1 MENNSR
7 SATIAALIIAAAI
20 FICANAVSPKSSP
33 DVTVVGK
40 TASVPEGSTLVLYY
54 HSRLYYISSVENQVT
69 VSIKTSA
76 DTYSVSDSG
85 EITKVPLVGF
95 ETIDVKK
102 TKTGI
107 DVTWPWYMTKK

>member
-1 MENNSR
+1 MKTNSA
-7 SATIAALIIAAAI
+7 SSLIAALILAAAI

-33 DVTVVGK
+33 EVTVVGK
-40 TASVPEGSTLVLYY
+40 TASIPEGSTLVLYY
-54 HSRLYYISSVENQVT
+54 NSRLYFISSVGDEVV

-76 DTYSVSDSG
+76 STYNVSDSG

-107 DVTWPWYMTKK
+107 DVTWPWYMIKK